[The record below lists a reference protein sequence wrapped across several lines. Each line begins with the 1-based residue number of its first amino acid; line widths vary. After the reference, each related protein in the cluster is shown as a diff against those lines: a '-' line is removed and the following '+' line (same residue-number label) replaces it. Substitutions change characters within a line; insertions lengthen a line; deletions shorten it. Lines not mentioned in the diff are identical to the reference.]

1 MNMLNKICIVTGG
14 ANGIGKSI
22 VESFFKEGSNVIIW
36 DLDLKSANILRD
48 NLIKRNKSNNE
59 ILVKKLDITK
69 STEIRES
76 ITEILVKFK
85 SIDILVNNAG
95 IYSICDISKEDES
108 DWDKLMEVNLKGTFL
123 CIKEVLP
130 IMIKRKYG
138 KIINISSISGKKESI
153 FASPSYCASKA
164 GIIGLTRCIAAQV
177 AKYNINVN
185 CIAPA
190 LTDTNSISILDEKK
204 INVAINTIPLNRM
217 GKPED
222 VANAVLFLA
231 KDDSSF
237 ITGETI
243 NVNGGSFME

>member
-48 NLIKRNKSNNE
+48 NLIKRNKPNNE
-59 ILVKKLDITK
+59 ILVKKLDVTR

-76 ITEILVKFK
+76 IAEILVKFK

-95 IYSICDISKEDES
+95 IYSIYDISKEDES
-108 DWDKLMEVNLKGTFL
+108 DWDKLMEVNLKSTFL

-138 KIINISSISGKKESI
+138 KIINISSISGRKESI

-164 GIIGLTRCIAAQV
+164 GIIGLTRCVAAQV

-185 CIAPA
+185 CVAPA

-243 NVNGGSFME
+243 NVNGGSFMG